1 MLFGSKRKCKRIR
14 NVSIECNGQV
24 ISSQKCVKY
33 LGIELDQNLS
43 GMNTVDDI

>member
-1 MLFGSKRKCKRIR
+1 MPKKLWSHLKSLGYSNKSKK
-14 NVSIECNGQV
+14 
-24 ISSQKCVKY
+24 SSQKCVKY